1 MHISKIFVILSWTL
15 IYFPSF
21 GQALAF
27 KEWHLLDEKTDSF
40 HGISLNKTYS
50 FLQGKK
56 SKQVI
61 VAVIDSGIDTTHE
74 DLKNILWRNPAEIPA
89 NGIDDDHNGYVD
101 DIYGW
106 NFIGGKDGRNIKT
119 ESVEASRIYHKYK
132 EKFDHKTL
140 DSSKLSPIEKE
151 EYDLWKKSVA
161 LLKINTEEEMEVMFL
176 EMALKAAKKHEKVL
190 RDDMKKDT
198 FSVTQV
204 EDYIPVNIQAKRA
217 KLGYITFMKM
227 TQIESEETNIDI
239 FNQLDDY
246 IAQKKRLQ
254 EAKDNA
260 PANNRREIIKDNY
273 DDLNDQYYGN
283 NNVMG
288 PTPMHGTHV
297 SGTIAAQRNNGIG
310 IDGIAD
316 NVKLMMIR
324 AVPDGD
330 EYDKDIALA
339 IRYAVNNGAKIIN
352 MSFGKNIS
360 PEKKW
365 VDDAVKY
372 AESKD
377 VLIIHAAGN
386 DGINND
392 STTTYPNPQLETWNR
407 TVSNFI
413 TVGACTDPKISNEYI
428 ADFSN
433 YGSHTVDVFAPGV
446 KIYST
451 MPGSHTYGF
460 QKGTSMA
467 APVVAGV
474 AALIRSYFPTLTAQE
489 VKLSIEKSVTN
500 DTSYIITK
508 PGKKEK
514 VKMTELCTSGGFINA
529 YNAVILASAI
539 AKQAKNTPII
549 KKQLLPKAS
558 FNNPS
563 IKQ

>member
-1 MHISKIFVILSWTL
+1 MHIRKIFVLLAWILNCTL
-15 IYFPSF
+15 SF
-21 GQALAF
+21 GQAIAF
-27 KEWHLLDEKTDSF
+27 KEWHLLDKKTDSF
-40 HGISLNKTYS
+40 HGISLSKTYS

-74 DLKNILWRNPAEIPA
+74 DLKNILWRNPAEIPG

-106 NFIGGKDGRNIKT
+106 NFLGGKDGRNIKT

-132 EKFDHKTL
+132 EKFDNKGL
-140 DSSKLSPIEKE
+140 DSSKLSPNEKE

-176 EMALKAAKKHEKVL
+176 EMAVKAAKKHEKIL
-190 RDDMKKDT
+190 REDMKKDT
-198 FSVTQV
+198 FSVTQL
-204 EDYIPVNIQAKRA
+204 EDYVPGNIQAKRA

-227 TQIESEETNIDI
+227 TQIETEETNIDI
-239 FNQLDDY
+239 FTQLDDY

-260 PANNRREIIKDNY
+260 PENNRQEIIKDNY
-273 DDLNDQYYGN
+273 NDLNDRYYGN
-283 NNVMG
+283 NDVMG

-297 SGTIAAQRNNGIG
+297 SGTIAAQRNNGLG

-316 NVKLMMIR
+316 NVKVMMIR

-339 IRYAVNNGAKIIN
+339 IRYAVDNGAKIIN
-352 MSFGKNIS
+352 MSFGKNLS

-386 DGINND
+386 DSVNND
-392 STTTYPNPQLETWNR
+392 STTTYPNPLLKTWNR

-451 MPGSHTYGF
+451 MPGGHTYGF

-474 AALIRSYFPTLTAQE
+474 AALIRSYYPTLTAKE
-489 VKLSIEKSVTN
+489 VKLSIEKSVVN
-500 DTSYIITK
+500 DSTFLITK
-508 PGKKEK
+508 PGTKEK
-514 VKMTELCTSGGFINA
+514 VSMTDLCTSGGFVNA
-529 YNAVILASAI
+529 YNAIKMASAI
-539 AKQAKNTPII
+539 AKVEKNTPLI

-558 FNNPS
+558 FNNQS
-563 IKQ
+563 FKQ